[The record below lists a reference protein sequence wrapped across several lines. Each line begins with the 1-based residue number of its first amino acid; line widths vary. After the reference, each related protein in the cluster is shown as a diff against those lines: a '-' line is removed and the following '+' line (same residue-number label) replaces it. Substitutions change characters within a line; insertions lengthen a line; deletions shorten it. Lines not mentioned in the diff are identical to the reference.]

1 MVAEESG
8 DIPYW
13 SSSPSNDLA
22 ERADTPDAGD
32 MHYWAVWGQSKPV
45 QDYLE
50 ISPRFMSEFGLQA
63 WPAMRTIRTFAGDGE
78 LSVDHPVIVAH
89 QKYQAGKGNARILD
103 YIRMRFRE
111 PRDFADFVYLSQ
123 VMQAEGI
130 EMAALHHRASQPRT
144 MGSLYWQLNDVWPG
158 ASWSSI
164 DWYGRWKQL
173 HFHARR
179 FFAPIAVAAL
189 RNTRGETKVALVSE
203 RMEPVRGELRMRLIG
218 FDGKLLREERKAVT
232 LAPLAATAFASY
244 RDVELL
250 DGADP
255 KRSAAVFELLVDG
268 EPQSRG
274 VVYFDEPKHLALPAP
289 RLQAALRSDGEGL
302 VLELYSD
309 VLARAVWIDFGDL
322 DARLSDNAL
331 TLLPGETVRV
341 RVRSDAEPD
350 ALRKQLTVRTLG
362 DAGAGATLR
371 PLGQSKSQ

>member
-1 MVAEESG
+1 
-8 DIPYW
+8 
-13 SSSPSNDLA
+13 LA
-22 ERADTPDAGD
+22 DRPDAGG

-50 ISPRFMSEFGLQA
+50 LSPRFMSEFGLQA
-63 WPAMRTIRTFAGDGE
+63 WPAMRTIRAFAGDGE

-130 EMAALHHRASQPRT
+130 ELAALHHRASRPRT

-164 DWYGRWKQL
+164 DWFGRWKALQ
-173 HFHARR
+173 FHARR
-179 FFAPIAVAAL
+179 FFAPLAVAAL
-189 RNTRGETKVALVSE
+189 RNARGETKVTLVSD
-203 RMEPVRGELRMRLIG
+203 RMTPVRGELRMRLID
-218 FDGKLLREERKAVT
+218 FDGKVLREERKAVT
-232 LAPLAATAFASY
+232 LAPLAATEFANY
-244 RDVELL
+244 RDAELL
-250 DGADP
+250 GGADP

-274 VVYFDEPKHLALPAP
+274 MVYFDEPKHLALPAP
-289 RLQAALRSDGEGL
+289 QLRTALHSDGEGV
-302 VLELYSD
+302 VLELHSD
-309 VLARAVWIDFGDL
+309 TLARAVWIDFGDL
-322 DARLSDNAL
+322 DARLFDNAL

-341 RVRSDAEPD
+341 QVRSDAKPD
-350 ALRKQLTVRTLG
+350 ALRKQLTIRTLG
-362 DAGAGATLR
+362 DVDAGAVLR
-371 PLGQSKSQ
+371 PLAQRKSRPQP